1 MNIQHQSSVFKWLAI
16 GAVAVGALLSAG
28 AASARGSWS
37 VQIGTPG
44 LAVGAYP
51 QPYYAPQPVYPYPAP
66 IYYEAPPPVY
76 YRPPPPVYY
85 RPAPVYAPPPGR
97 VYYGPGYP
105 YRPPNAWDD
114 ERD

>member
-1 MNIQHQSSVFKWLAI
+1 VNIQHQSSVFKWLAI
-16 GAVAVGALLSAG
+16 GAVAAGALLSAG
-28 AASARGSWS
+28 AANARGSWS

-44 LAVGAYP
+44 LAVAPYP
-51 QPYYAPQPVYPYPAP
+51 QPYYAPQPVYPYPEP

-97 VYYGPGYP
+97 VYYGPGHP
-105 YRPPNAWDD
+105 YRPPNGWYD